1 MATDQN
7 ATNNTGNDT
16 NTMDTMNANVNF
28 GAGFGAN
35 NANFVNAQ
43 NNMNNMGGFAG
54 YGMGAGGYANFAGNQ
69 ANMGFRCAQ
78 CGAGYG
84 AGFGGAPYGAN
95 GMFNPYFA
103 SLPQPQNPYLNQTNT
118 AQGGILATL
127 TAQKGEILKGAAIG
141 AVATFILTNPTTQ
154 NAIFKGIAKL
164 SSLLEMGVEEL
175 KERYE
180 DAKAEVNEI

>member
-7 ATNNTGNDT
+7 TTNNTENDT
-16 NTMDTMNANVNF
+16 N
-28 GAGFGAN
+28 N
-35 NANFVNAQ
+35 NTSD
-43 NNMNNMGGFAG
+43 FAG
-54 YGMGAGGYANFAGNQ
+54 GMGTGGYANFAGNQ
-69 ANMGFRCAQ
+69 ANMGFVCAQ

-84 AGFGGAPYGAN
+84 AGFGGAQYGAN

-127 TAQKGEILKGAAIG
+127 TAQRGEILKGAAIG

-180 DAKAEVNEI
+180 DAKAEVNEA

>member
-1 MATDQN
+1 MATNQN
-7 ATNNTGNDT
+7 TTNNAGDNT
-16 NTMDTMNANVNF
+16 NNMNTMNANTNF
-28 GAGFGAN
+28 SAGFGAN
-35 NANFVNAQ
+35 NANFA
-43 NNMNNMGGFAG
+43 NMNSMGNFAG

-69 ANMGFRCAQ
+69 ANMGF
-78 CGAGYG
+78 GALN
-84 AGFGGAPYGAN
+84 AN

-103 SLPQPQNPYLNQTNT
+103 NLPQPQNPYINQTTT

-127 TAQKGEILKGAAIG
+127 TAQKSEILKGAAIG
-141 AVATFILTNPTTQ
+141 AIATFILTNPTTQ

-180 DAKAEVNEI
+180 DAKAEVNEV

>member
-7 ATNNTGNDT
+7 TTNNTENDT
-16 NTMDTMNANVNF
+16 NNMNANANF
-28 GAGFGAN
+28 SAGFGAN
-35 NANFVNAQ
+35 NANFANAQ

-54 YGMGAGGYANFAGNQ
+54 YGMGAGGYANFAGNR
-69 ANMGFRCAQ
+69 ANMGF
-78 CGAGYG
+78 
-84 AGFGGAPYGAN
+84 GGAQYGAN

-103 SLPQPQNPYLNQTNT
+103 SLPQPQNPYMNQTNT

-141 AVATFILTNPTTQ
+141 AIATFILTNPTTQ

-180 DAKAEVNEI
+180 DAKAEVNEV

>member
-7 ATNNTGNDT
+7 TTNNTENDT
-16 NTMDTMNANVNF
+16 NNMNANANF
-28 GAGFGAN
+28 SAGFGAN
-35 NANFVNAQ
+35 NANFANAQ
-43 NNMNNMGGFAG
+43 NNMNNMNNMGGFAG
-54 YGMGAGGYANFAGNQ
+54 YGMGAGGYANFAGNR
-69 ANMGFRCAQ
+69 ANMGFGGAQ
-78 CGAGYG
+78 YGTGFG
-84 AGFGGAPYGAN
+84 AGFGGAQYGAN

-103 SLPQPQNPYLNQTNT
+103 SLPQPQNPYINQTNT

-141 AVATFILTNPTTQ
+141 AIATFILTNPTTQ

-180 DAKAEVNEI
+180 DAKAEVNEV